1 MSERTVSQYA
11 KFDFLKRLLFTSKV
25 NKQLKNCK
33 NIESY
38 LLSKDYLKKLDSRLN
53 LIISDGPSSEVENSY
68 FLYKGY
74 TPNGNLTS
82 LQKYTIIDGKIEKH
96 IDVINH
102 NIIIIDL
109 YEESIYLHSYFKN
122 SNYITGYLIKEE
134 TNSETKKTLIFSN
147 EKIKI
152 NIKNINKFDTILV
165 VDDFI
170 NKFII

>member
-1 MSERTVSQYA
+1 MSERSVYKYA
-11 KFDFLKRLLFTSKV
+11 KFDFFKKLLFTSKV
-25 NKQLKNCK
+25 NKQLKNCE

-38 LLSKDYLKKLDSRLN
+38 LLSNNYLKKLDSRLN
-53 LIISDGPSSEVENSY
+53 LLISDGFSSEVKNSY

-74 TPNGNLTS
+74 TPDGSLTP
-82 LQKYTIIDGKIEKH
+82 LQKYTIIDGEVKKH

-102 NIIIIDL
+102 GIIIIDL

-122 SNYITGYLIKEE
+122 SDYITSYLIKEE
-134 TNSETKKTLIFSN
+134 TNSETNKTLIFNN
-147 EKIKI
+147 EKVKI

>member
-1 MSERTVSQYA
+1 MSERTVYQYE
-11 KFDFLKRLLFTSKV
+11 KFDFLKKFLFTSKV
-25 NKQLKNCK
+25 NKQLKDCK

-38 LLSKDYLKKLDSRLN
+38 LLSNDYLKKLDSKLS
-53 LIISDGPSSEVENSY
+53 LIISDGFSSEVKNSY

-74 TPNGNLTS
+74 TPNGSLTP
-82 LQKYTIIDGKIEKH
+82 LQKYTVIDGKVKKH
-96 IDVINH
+96 IDVINRD
-102 NIIIIDL
+102 IIIIDL
-109 YEESIYLHSYFKN
+109 YEESVYLHSYFKN

-134 TNSETKKTLIFSN
+134 TNSKTNKTLIFSN

-152 NIKNINKFDTILV
+152 NIKNINKSDTILV

>member
-1 MSERTVSQYA
+1 MSEQTVYQYA
-11 KFDFLKRLLFTSKV
+11 KFDLLKKFLFTSKV
-25 NKQLKNCK
+25 NKQLKYCK

-38 LLSKDYLKKLDSRLN
+38 LLSNDYLKKLDSRLN
-53 LIISDGPSSEVENSY
+53 LIISDGFSSEVKNSY

-74 TPNGNLTS
+74 TQDGSLTP
-82 LQKYTIIDGKIEKH
+82 LQKYTVIDGEVKKH
-96 IDVINH
+96 IDVITH
-102 NIIIIDL
+102 GIIIIDL
-109 YEESIYLHSYFKN
+109 YEESIYLHSYLKN

-134 TNSETKKTLIFSN
+134 TTSETNKTLIFSN

-152 NIKNINKFDTILV
+152 NIKNINTSDTILV